1 MTNTTATVSFNTLVE
16 LKGVQTGEIFVSEKN
31 SIHNQNMARILARA
45 LANEPHSNIIN
56 VALGNGGTYV
66 DSAGILRYNTTNNT
80 GTAATL
86 YNETYDEYVDGS
98 VVNGNSVTS
107 AATGG
112 TDVTSFA
119 TVSMILTADEPSGQ
133 WSTDALGNGT
143 NTDAGNG
150 TNPNPQNPL
159 DVASYQFL
167 FDELGCR
174 TKNPLFI
181 SSTSTSSE
189 PEWLLLTHIVFNPI
203 AKSANRELQLTYT
216 ITISVS

>member
-45 LANEPHSNIIN
+45 LANEPHSNIMN

-66 DSAGILRYNTTNNT
+66 DSAGILRYNTTNTT

-133 WSTDALGNGT
+133 WNTDALGNGT
-143 NTDAGNG
+143 NT
-150 TNPNPQNPL
+150 NPQNPL

-181 SSTSTSSE
+181 SSTLTPSE